1 MLTVGIDIGT
11 SFSSIS
17 ILDQD
22 GKAQPVKVANG
33 TGVFGDSYS
42 MPSAVFIDQNGN
54 ILIGQLAVS
63 ARMKNPSC
71 FKGEFK
77 RDLGQQIPYN
87 LGGLQLM
94 PEDLYKEYFI
104 HFKRCAEAAAGEKIG
119 KAYITYPAN
128 FGKRKRELVEY
139 AAKLAGL
146 LEVELIDEPTAAALC
161 YCSKGKIN
169 TGDKLLVYDFGGG
182 TFDVALIEYDGEG
195 FKPLTQALGIDQC
208 GGIDIDRMIFRDIL
222 ETFPKEI
229 LPSLEQNKMAKDR
242 TYAQIL
248 ELSIRAKHQ
257 LSTLDSFQEGIPVG
271 FDFVDYE
278 LTRKKLNEYIAPM
291 IEETLQQVQA
301 LVRNAGHKMSDID
314 TCVLVGGTCRIPYI
328 QERLENLLGKP
339 AYKDIDPELAVC
351 MGATLFKKEK
361 AISFEEAIAQYQSGK
376 YEKAVNLF
384 RILADQGNSE
394 ASLYLGRCYKEG
406 FGVIA
411 DDKEAFDWFKISA
424 EAGIAE
430 AQYELGVCYLQGNGV
445 TTDDQAAIQYIKK
458 AANQNNVAAQ
468 YELGLLYEYGS
479 GVEENPNLAV
489 FWYEKAAAQGDQE
502 ADKKVKLLKAVSNVQ
517 VNEKKED
524 KTSAKKETSPIID
537 VKEGIRLYEDRKY
550 EEAFRIFK
558 AAAEQG
564 YAEAQYRLGCCFRNG
579 HGVSGDYKEAYK
591 WYQKAAE
598 QGNADAQNQM
608 GEDHRLNYVEQVT
621 WYRKAAEQG
630 HAEAQYNLGRYYLT
644 GMGLRFKDDKVA
656 AEWYRKAAEQ
666 GHVEAMHALGKR
678 YMIGMGVTQDYAE
691 AIKWYRKGI
700 EQGSACAQYELGECY
715 YWGKGVTQDY
725 AEAVKCY
732 RKAAELGNDDAQKK
746 LGDIYRDGKGV
757 NKDKSEARKW
767 YEKAAN
773 QGSPYAKK
781 ELNKIK

>member
-42 MPSAVFIDQNGN
+42 MPSAVFIDQNEN

-104 HFKRCAEAAAGEKIG
+104 HFKRCAEAAAGEKIS

-161 YCSKGKIN
+161 YCNKDKIN
-169 TGDKLLVYDFGGG
+169 TGNKLLVYDFGGG

-208 GGIDIDRMIFRDIL
+208 GGIDIDRLIFRDIL

-257 LSTLDSFQEGIPVG
+257 LSTLESFQEGIPVG

-301 LVRNAGHKMSDID
+301 LVRNAGLKMSDID

-328 QERLENLLGKP
+328 QEKLENLLGKP

-361 AISFEEAIAQYQSGK
+361 VISFEETIAQYQSGKYEKVISFEEAIAQYQSGK

-406 FGVIA
+406 YGVTA

-424 EAGIAE
+424 EAGISE
-430 AQYELGVCYLQGNGV
+430 AQYELGICYLMGNGV
-445 TTDDQAAIQYIKK
+445 ITDYPAAFQYFKK
-458 AANQNNVAAQ
+458 AADQNYGSAQ
-468 YELGLLYEYGS
+468 YYLGLIYEYGS
-479 GVEENPNLAV
+479 GVEENLDLAL

-502 ADKKVKLLKAVSNVQ
+502 ADEKVKLLKAVSNVQ

-524 KTSAKKETSPIID
+524 KTSAIIETSSEID
-537 VKEGIRLYEDRKY
+537 VNEGIRLFEDQKY
-550 EEAFRIFK
+550 EEAFQIFK

-564 YAEAQYRLGCCFRNG
+564 YAEAQYRLGYCYRNG
-579 HGVSGDYKEAYK
+579 HGVSEDYKEAYK

-598 QGNADAQNQM
+598 QGNADAQNEM
-608 GEDHRLNYVEQVT
+608 GEDHRLNYAEQVT

-630 HAEAQYNLGRYYLT
+630 HADAQYKLGRCYYT
-644 GMGLRFKDDKVA
+644 GMGLRLKDVKVA

-666 GHVEAMHALGKR
+666 GHAEAMRALGKM
-678 YMIGMGVTQDYAE
+678 YMFGTGVTRDYQE
-691 AIKWYRKGI
+691 AIRWELKAKG
-700 EQGSACAQYELGECY
+700 EFPWLS
-715 YWGKGVTQDY
+715 
-725 AEAVKCY
+725 
-732 RKAAELGNDDAQKK
+732 
-746 LGDIYRDGKGV
+746 
-757 NKDKSEARKW
+757 
-767 YEKAAN
+767 
-773 QGSPYAKK
+773 
-781 ELNKIK
+781 